1 MKSEVE
7 TQLVVLGGGPGGYAA
22 AFRAA
27 DLGLRTLIVEREPTL
42 GGVCLNVGCIP
53 SKALL
58 HVAEVVEQ
66 SKRLA
71 EHGVQFGPA
80 RIDLE
85 RLRAW
90 KSGVV
95 RKMTSN
101 LAGLA
106 KSRKVEVLQGV
117 GSFASTHE
125 LAVRTRDPDAPTV
138 KVHFENAVIA
148 AGSEAITPAMVLS
161 TAIAAGLAESATA
174 KNTIVQDIDLDAHP
188 RLIDSTGALDLPF
201 LPERMLVI
209 GGGIIGLEMATVYS
223 SLGARIDVV
232 EKSPE
237 LLPGTDRDLVA
248 AWHRFNK
255 ARFGRVLLSSV
266 VSKLEFRENDVQV
279 WFSGA
284 DAPSAPEP
292 YDLVLVAVGRSP
304 NGFKIGASNAGVR
317 VSERGFVEVD
327 QQLRTSAPHIFAV
340 GDIVGQPLLA
350 HKAQHQGRIAAE
362 AIAGHAAFFDAQV
375 IPAVAYTNPE
385 IAWAGPTES
394 ESKKDGRRVKRA
406 VFPWIASGRA
416 AASDRSEGFTKLLID
431 EATQR
436 IVGGGIVG
444 SHASELISE
453 IALAIEVG
461 CTPTDLAL
469 TVHPHPTLSESL
481 GLAAEVHLGSSVD
494 LLNAARAH

>member
-1 MKSEVE
+1 MKSELE

-27 DLGLRTLIVEREPTL
+27 DLGVRTLIVEREPTL

-66 SKRLA
+66 SKQLS
-71 EHGVQFGPA
+71 EHGVRFGPA
-80 RIDLE
+80 SIDLE

-106 KSRKVEVLQGV
+106 KSRKVEVVRGI
-117 GSFASTHE
+117 GAFTGTHE
-125 LAVRTRDPDAPTV
+125 LTV
-138 KVHFENAVIA
+138 KTASEGANDGANVTVRFENAVIA
-148 AGSEAITPAMVLS
+148 AGSEAVTPAMVLS
-161 TAIAAGLAESATA
+161 TAIAAGLADTGAGGA
-174 KNTIVQDIDLDAHP
+174 VQNLDAHP
-188 RLIDSTGALDLPF
+188 RLVDSTGVLDLPF

-232 EKSPE
+232 EKGPE

-248 AWHRFNK
+248 AWYRLNK
-255 ARFGRVLLSSV
+255 ARFGRVLVNSA
-266 VSKLEFRENDVQV
+266 VSKLELADKEVKV

-284 DAPSAPEP
+284 DAPTAHEQ
-292 YDLVLVAVGRSP
+292 YDLVLVAVGRTP

-327 QQLRTSAPHIFAV
+327 PQLRTSARHIFAV

-350 HKAQHQGRIAAE
+350 HKAQHQGRVAAE
-362 AIAGHAAFFDAQV
+362 AVAGHAAFFDAQV

-385 IAWAGPTES
+385 IAWVGLTEA
-394 ESKKDGRRVKRA
+394 ECKKQGRRVKRA
-406 VFPWIASGRA
+406 AFPWAASGRA
-416 AASDRSEGFTKLLID
+416 ATTGRGEGLTKLLID
-431 EATQR
+431 EESER

-444 SHASELISE
+444 SHAGELISE
-453 IALAIEVG
+453 LALAIEVG
-461 CTPTDLAL
+461 CTATDLAL
-469 TVHPHPTLSESL
+469 TIHPHPTLSESL

-494 LLNAARAH
+494 LLNAAHPR